1 MDSEK
6 IKIAG
11 GYALIALIWG
21 STWLAIRI
29 GLDSLTPVI
38 SAGIRFSIAS
48 IFVFVLIKIRRI
60 RLQTDASSMKI
71 YFLLGIFSFV
81 IPFGLVYWA
90 EQFIPSG
97 LASVLF
103 AVMPFG
109 VILFS
114 WLMLPDNKISVY
126 QMSGVLVGFAG
137 IVFIFSEDLSMEFS
151 DYILGM
157 LAVLVSALMQAW
169 ISVVIKKHGKHLNP
183 LSMNFVPL
191 VIGGIVMIIA
201 GFIFENS
208 SDWVFNYKA
217 IGSIIYLAF
226 FGTVVT
232 FTTYFW
238 LLKRVNV
245 VILSLNTFI
254 TPIVAVFLGWIILN
268 ERLSARALIGSGMV
282 LIGILFA
289 NFRPLINF
297 LVQNRRK
304 IPFNDQHYP
313 H

>member
-1 MDSEK
+1 MGSEK
-6 IKIAG
+6 IKIVAG
-11 GYALIALIWG
+11 YCLIALIWG

-29 GLDSLTPVI
+29 GLDSLTPII
-38 SAGIRFSIAS
+38 SAGFRFSLAS
-48 IFVFVLIKIRRI
+48 VFVLVLYKLYKIK
-60 RLQTDASSMKI
+60 LQTDTVSMRI
-71 YFLLGIFSFV
+71 YFIAGIFSFV

-97 LASVLF
+97 LASILF

-114 WLMLPDNKISVY
+114 WLLMPDNKINVY
-126 QMSGVLVGFAG
+126 QVLGVIVGFIG
-137 IVFIFSEDLSMEFS
+137 IVTIFSEGLYIEFS
-151 DYILGM
+151 NYILGIF
-157 LAVLVSALMQAW
+157 AVLISSIMQSLMAV
-169 ISVVIKKHGKHLNP
+169 IIKKYGKHLHP

-191 VIGGIVMIIA
+191 VISGVIMVIA

-208 SDWVFNYKA
+208 SSWKYDLKA
-217 IGSIIYLAF
+217 VGSILYLAF

-232 FTTYFW
+232 FTTYYW

-254 TPIVAVFLGWIILN
+254 TPIVAVILGWIILN
-268 ERLSARALIGSGMV
+268 ERLSERALVGSSLV

-289 NFRPLINF
+289 NFRQLINF
-297 LVQNRRK
+297 YSQKRRK
-304 IPFNDQHYP
+304 TSFHD
-313 H
+313 